1 MAEPFNVIAVPA
13 STSNLGPGF
22 DALSVALDLHL
33 RLRVLDV
40 RPDVSGEVHYDF
52 EGPGPDGEN
61 RIDTAY
67 RLACQRFGTPVM
79 GLHVRVSSEIPMAAG
94 LGSSA
99 AAAIAGFRLYEAGRA
114 VPLDADAMLAMATEL
129 EGHPDNAAAAL
140 LGGITVSC
148 QTDDGRVVARAWKWP
163 DAIRFVVATPDS
175 VLETKH
181 ARAALPASIP
191 LADAVSNLQR
201 ALLFLRALETGDYDD
216 IREAVKDRW
225 HQPPRAAMVPGL
237 TEALAIDHP
246 SVLGVCLSGAGP
258 SVLAL
263 AAPGR
268 AEEAASALGDVYRRL
283 GYRAHNQ
290 ESRGTSARDTYRGGA
305 GRPIERTACT
315 SAFAATCAE
324 RCSPRLRSGSA
335 TNVSGRWKSPTITPP
350 SRRSCRGR

>member
-1 MAEPFNVIAVPA
+1 MAEPYNVISIPA

-33 RLRVLDV
+33 RVEVLDV
-40 RPDVSGEVHYDF
+40 RPDAAGDVHYDF
-52 EGPGPDGEN
+52 QGPSPEGEN

-79 GLHVRVSSEIPMAAG
+79 GLRARVSSEIPMAAG

-148 QTDDGRVVARAWKWP
+148 QTADGRVIARAWNWP
-163 DAIRFVVATPDS
+163 DAIRFVIATPDS
-175 VLETKH
+175 GLETKH
-181 ARAALPASIP
+181 ARAALPDSIP
-191 LADAVSNLQR
+191 MSDAIGNLQR
-201 ALLFLRALETGDYDD
+201 ALLFLRALESGEYGD

-225 HQPPRAAMVPGL
+225 HQPPRATLVPGL

-268 AEEAASALGDVYRRL
+268 SEEAAVALGDVYRRL
-283 GYRAHNQ
+283 GIAHTIRNLAVHQ
-290 ESRGTSARDTYRGGA
+290 PATHSA
-305 GRPIERTACT
+305 
-315 SAFAATCAE
+315 AAPAA
-324 RCSPRLRSGSA
+324 R
-335 TNVSGRWKSPTITPP
+335 
-350 SRRSCRGR
+350 